1 MLSERERKTL
11 QEIESRLA
19 GEEPALASAL
29 VDGKPTRPTVG
40 YALTAAFL
48 ALGIVLMTLGAFWD
62 GVGSISFGLVVLL
75 FSHTTWK

>member
-1 MLSERERKTL
+1 M
-11 QEIESRLA
+11 
-19 GEEPALASAL
+19 
-29 VDGKPTRPTVG
+29 G